1 MKRIYIPFLLT
12 LALTACQ
19 ESDITP
25 EASVLSNEMFFN
37 VIASGTQ
44 TKVSNNAFEASDV
57 IGLYVTDY
65 VDDHT
70 PMPLQ
75 ISGNRANNSFVT
87 FDGSVWTPGQTI
99 YWGSGKSDV
108 YAYYPYFETVTDVNS
123 QYFELATD
131 QTGEGYELS
140 DFLWAK
146 AEGVRQ
152 TDGTVNLEMKHLMS
166 KLTVKIVAGDDYI
179 GSLPEDATVHLHS
192 TVTNVNIDIENGAV
206 VKDPYSGAKSIKMKN
221 LGIRTFDGEKAVM
234 YEAIVV
240 PQMLENSV
248 PLLEINSKSV
258 SYLLE
263 DPFNFRPGVV
273 YTYTA
278 TLNTSTTAIKVEI
291 GCEIED
297 WNNVGGDSGNEGDG
311 GSGEGGSE
319 DDEDTKVYTDL
330 SAAGTANCYLI
341 QGAGDYKFRS
351 VIGNTDATVGNVKS
365 VEVLWESFG
374 TDEMPNVGDLI
385 ASVSYK
391 NGYIRFSTPENFRDG
406 NAVIAAKNSKGTI
419 LWSWHIWG
427 AEEGFNG
434 QVYYN
439 DAGIMMDRNLGATSA
454 TPGDVGALG
463 LLYQWGRKDPFMG
476 SSSISS
482 SAMAASTGTW
492 NSDYSGSATYAEANP
507 MTFYGYMSLPNESW
521 ASLKTVND
529 PCPHGWRVPDGG
541 SNGVWARALGS
552 SSSFNNSSLWDF
564 TNSGMNFSGK
574 LGSDQ
579 TIWYP
584 TSGYRSD
591 HEGHLTYVGDY
602 GYYWSAS
609 CDYFADC
616 MYFYSS
622 KVEPLFGR
630 ALACGHSVRCLQV
643 IDEVAGA
650 NAEESK

>member
-1 MKRIYIPFLLT
+1 MV

-19 ESDITP
+19 DNTVEP
-25 EASVLSNEMFFN
+25 EGSVHDNIMRFN
-37 VIASGTQ
+37 LVGPSAQ
-44 TKVSNNAFEASDV
+44 TKVSAGAFEAADQ

-65 VDDHT
+65 VNEIT

-75 ISGNRANNSFVT
+75 ISGNRANNSLVT
-87 FDGSVWTPGQTI
+87 FDGSAWTPEQTV

-108 YAYYPYFETVTDVNS
+108 YAYYPYFETVADVNN

-131 QTGEGYELS
+131 QTGAGYEAS

-166 KLTVKIVAGDDYI
+166 KLTVKIVAGEDYT

-192 TVTNVNIDIENGAV
+192 TVTNVNIDLENGSV
-206 VKDPYSGAKSIKMKN
+206 VKDPYSGAKSIKMRN
-221 LGIRTFDGEKAVM
+221 LGIRTFGGEKAVV

-248 PLLEINSKSV
+248 PLLDINSKSV

-263 DPFNFRPGVV
+263 DTFNFHSGVA

-341 QGAGDYKFRS
+341 QQAGDYKFKA
-351 VIGNTDATVGNVKS
+351 VIGNTDGTVGNVKS

-374 TDEMPNVGDLI
+374 TDEMPNIGDLI
-385 ASVSYK
+385 SSVSYK

-419 LWSWHIWG
+419 LWSWHIWC
-427 AEEGFNG
+427 AEEGW
-434 QVYYN
+434 QEQEYYN
-439 DAGIMMDRNLGATSA
+439 DAGTMMDRNLGATSA

-463 LLYQWGRKDPFMG
+463 LMYQWGRKDPFMG

-482 SAMAASTGTW
+482 NELAVSTGLW
-492 NSDYSGSATYAEANP
+492 DIAWRGSTIEVETNP
-507 MTFYGYMSLPNESW
+507 MTFYTHMYLPTECW
-521 ASLKTVND
+521 ASEKTVYD
-529 PCPHGWRVPDGG
+529 PCPAGWRVPDGG
-541 SNGVWARALGS
+541 ENGVWAKALGTS
-552 SSSFNNSSLWDF
+552 SEVSL
-564 TNSGMNFSGK
+564 SGDSINHGINFSGIFGD
-574 LGSDQ
+574 LES
-579 TIWYP
+579 IWYP
-584 TSGYRSD
+584 ASGCRQFD
-591 HEGHLTYVGDY
+591 DGDFGCTKY
-602 GYYWSAS
+602 SSWGDGVYYWSS
-609 CDYFADC
+609 YCYPYGCTSLEFDLSYG
-616 MYFYSS
+616 YPSRS
-622 KVEPLFGR
+622 NEPAYGFP
-630 ALACGHSVRCLQV
+630 VRCLQ
-643 IDEVAGA
+643 E
-650 NAEESK
+650 

>member
-1 MKRIYIPFLLT
+1 MA

-19 ESDITP
+19 
-25 EASVLSNEMFFN
+25 SNTVEPDVAVHDNIMRFN
-37 VIASGTQ
+37 LVGPSAQ
-44 TKVSNNAFEASDV
+44 TKVSAGAFEAADQ

-65 VDDHT
+65 VNETT

-75 ISGNRANNSFVT
+75 ISGNRANNSLVT
-87 FDGSVWTPGQTI
+87 FDGSTWTPEQTI
-99 YWGSGKSDV
+99 YWSNGKSDV
-108 YAYYPYFETVTDVNS
+108 YAYYPYFEAIADINN

-131 QTGEGYELS
+131 QTGAGYEAS

-152 TDGTVNLEMKHLMS
+152 TDGAVNLEMKHLMS
-166 KLTVKIVAGDDYI
+166 KLTLKIVAGEDYI

-192 TVTNVNIDIENGAV
+192 TVTNVNIDLEKGSV
-206 VKDPYSGAKSIKMKN
+206 VKDPYSGAKSIKMRN
-221 LGIRTFDGEKAVM
+221 LGIRTYDGEKAVV

-263 DPFNFRPGVV
+263 DPFNFRPGVA

-297 WNNVGGDSGNEGDG
+297 WNNAGGDSGDEGQG
-311 GSGEGGSE
+311 GSGEDGSDE
-319 DDEDTKVYTDL
+319 EEDTKVYTDL
-330 SAAGTANCYLI
+330 SASGTANCYLI
-341 QGAGDYKFRS
+341 QQAGDYKFKA
-351 VIGNTDATVGNVKS
+351 VIGNTDGTVGNVKS

-419 LWSWHIWG
+419 LWSWHIWC
-427 AEEGFNG
+427 AEESWRE

-439 DAGIMMDRNLGATSA
+439 DAGTLMDRNLGATSA

-463 LLYQWGRKDPFMG
+463 LMYQWGRKDPFMG

-482 SAMAASTGTW
+482 PILAVSTGTW
-492 NSDYSGSATYAEANP
+492 TITSGGSTANAEANP
-507 MTFYGYMSLPNESW
+507 MTFYTSMNLPNGSW
-521 ASLKTVND
+521 ASSKTAYD
-529 PCPHGWRVPDGG
+529 PCPAGWRVPEGG
-541 SNGVWARALGS
+541 DNGVWAKALEKTKDVNVPS
-552 SSSFNNSSLWDF
+552 DY
-564 TNSGMNFSGK
+564 TNSGINYSGAF
-574 LGSDQ
+574 GGDE

-584 TSGYRSD
+584 CSGGLGSSAGGLYSVN
-591 HEGHLTYVGDY
+591 GY
-602 GYYWSAS
+602 GYYWSCSPYESSSAHVYYLFFNS
-609 CDYFADC
+609 VGSVFPSDYTT
-616 MYFYSS
+616 
-622 KVEPLFGR
+622 R
-630 ALACGHSVRCLQV
+630 ANGCPVRCLK
-643 IDEVAGA
+643 E
-650 NAEESK
+650 

>member
-1 MKRIYIPFLLT
+1 MALAFTSCQDNIVEPET
-12 LALTACQ
+12 LIH
-19 ESDITP
+19 DN
-25 EASVLSNEMFFN
+25 VMRFN
-37 VIASGTQ
+37 LVGLDVQ
-44 TKVSNNAFEASDV
+44 TKVSAGAFEDADQ

-65 VDDHT
+65 VNETT

-75 ISGNRANNSFVT
+75 ISGNRANNSLVT

-108 YAYYPYFETVTDVNS
+108 YAYYPYFETIADVNS

-146 AEGVRQ
+146 AEGVRR

-192 TVTNVNIDIENGAV
+192 TVTNVNIDLEKGSV
-206 VKDPYSGAKSIKMKN
+206 VKDPYSGAKSIKMRN
-221 LGIRTFDGEKAVM
+221 LGVRTFDGEKAVV

-240 PQMLENSV
+240 PQMLESSV

-263 DPFNFRPGVV
+263 DPFNFRPGLA

-341 QGAGDYKFRS
+341 QGEGDYKFKA
-351 VIGNTDATVGNVKS
+351 VIGNTDATVGNVKT

-419 LWSWHIWG
+419 LWSWHIWC
-427 AEEGFNG
+427 AEEGFEG

-439 DAGIMMDRNLGATSA
+439 DAGTMMDRNLGATSA
-454 TPGDVGALG
+454 TPGEVGALG
-463 LLYQWGRKDPFMG
+463 LMYQWGRKDPFLG

-482 SAMAASTGTW
+482 LVLAVSTGTW
-492 NSDYSGSATYAEANP
+492 NITSGGSAAKAETNP
-507 MTFYGYMSLPNESW
+507 MTFYTDMFLPDESW
-521 ASLKTVND
+521 ESTKTVYD
-529 PCPHGWRVPDGG
+529 PCPAGWRVPEGG
-541 SNGVWARALGS
+541 GDGVWAKALGS
-552 SSSFNNSSLWDF
+552 SASVSLLFDSSKRGINF
-564 TNSGMNFSGK
+564 TGAYGDSEC
-574 LGSDQ
+574 
-579 TIWYP
+579 IWYP
-584 TSGYRSD
+584 NSGFRNYSDGGLNNVNYGGYSWSCSPDESYSD
-591 HEGHLTYVGDY
+591 HAFSLYCTGDVYPSWHDIRSY
-602 GYYWSAS
+602 GY
-609 CDYFADC
+609 
-616 MYFYSS
+616 
-622 KVEPLFGR
+622 P
-630 ALACGHSVRCLQV
+630 VRCLQ
-643 IDEVAGA
+643 E
-650 NAEESK
+650 

>member
-1 MKRIYIPFLLT
+1 MKRIYIPLLVV
-12 LALTACQ
+12 LAVTACQ
-19 ESDITP
+19 DNTVESDAPIHDN
-25 EASVLSNEMFFN
+25 VMRFN
-37 VIASGTQ
+37 LVGPDVQ
-44 TKVSNNAFEASDV
+44 TKVSAGAFETADQ

-65 VDDHT
+65 VNETT

-75 ISGNRANNSFVT
+75 ISGNRANNSLVT
-87 FDGSVWTPGQTI
+87 FDGSAWTPDQTI

-123 QYFELATD
+123 HYFELATD

-166 KLTVKIVAGDDYI
+166 KLTVKIVAGEDYI

-192 TVTNVNIDIENGAV
+192 TVTNVNVDLEKGSV

-221 LGIRTFDGEKAVM
+221 LGIRTFDGEKAVV

-240 PQMLENSV
+240 PQMLENSA

-263 DPFNFRPGVV
+263 DPFNFRPGVA

-297 WNNVGGDSGNEGDG
+297 WNNAGGDSGNEGDG
-311 GSGEGGSE
+311 GSGEGGAE
-319 DDEDTKVYTDL
+319 DEEDTKVYTDL

-341 QGAGDYKFRS
+341 QQAGDYKFRS
-351 VIGNTDATVGNVKS
+351 VIGNTDATVGNVKT

-419 LWSWHIWG
+419 LWSWHIWC

-439 DAGIMMDRNLGATSA
+439 DAGTMMDRNLGATSA
-454 TPGDVGALG
+454 TPGDVGAIG
-463 LLYQWGRKDPFMG
+463 LMYQWGRKDPFMG
-476 SSSISS
+476 SSKIESDVL
-482 SAMAASTGTW
+482 AVSTGTW
-492 NSDYSGSATYAEANP
+492 NTTSGGSMAKAETNP
-507 MTFYGYMSLPNESW
+507 MTFYTSMNLPNGSW
-521 ASLKTVND
+521 ASIKTTYD
-529 PCPHGWRVPDGG
+529 PCPVGWRVPESGD
-541 SNGVWARALGS
+541 NGVWAKALGKTKDV
-552 SSSFNNSSLWDF
+552 NVPYDKTNRGINF
-564 TNSGMNFSGK
+564 TGAFGA
-574 LGSDQ
+574 DE

-584 TSGYRSD
+584 NSGYRDQSYGDLYYVSIYSYCWSCLPREGNSNFAYNLHFD
-591 HEGHLTYVGDY
+591 HLGNV
-602 GYYWSAS
+602 SQ
-609 CDYFADC
+609 
-616 MYFYSS
+616 SS
-622 KVEPLFGR
+622 IGNR
-630 ALACGHSVRCLQV
+630 ACGYPVRCLQ
-643 IDEVAGA
+643 
-650 NAEESK
+650 ESK